1 MVRRASSDLY
11 ALLSIDDLTLEEVAE
26 VLRIARAF
34 GAQGNLARREPFSI
48 GLLFLEPS
56 LRTRAGFAVAAA
68 RLGGTPID
76 VHELRWGPAM
86 SATESFTDTIRTLTG
101 MVDIAVVRTP
111 FRVDRKAVGEAAIA
125 PYVNAGDGNGDH
137 PTQTLI
143 DLLAIEERG
152 SILDLRI
159 GLCGDLRMR
168 AARSLLK
175 LLNRVP
181 PKRLVLMAPEGR
193 DDPGLELAPALLSR
207 TVKHDHAD
215 FRDIDVLYMVG
226 LPAGEDEQRL
236 HAEARASF
244 ALTAQRLRELSSES
258 IVLSP
263 MPVIDEIA
271 PDARTD
277 PRLRMFAQSDRG
289 VDVRMAVLSWLLE
302 TSV

>member
-1 MVRRASSDLY
+1 
-11 ALLSIDDLTLEEVAE
+11 

-34 GAQGNLARREPFSI
+34 GAEGSLARREPFSI

-76 VHELRWGPAM
+76 VQELRWGPAM

-101 MVDIAVVRTP
+101 MVDVAVVRTP
-111 FRVDRKAVGEAAIA
+111 FRVDRNVVGEAAIA

-152 SILDLRI
+152 SVHDLRI

-193 DDPGLELAPALLSR
+193 GDPGLELAPALLSR

-226 LPAGEDEQRL
+226 LPAGEGEQRL
-236 HAEARASF
+236 RTEARASF
-244 ALTAQRLRELSSES
+244 ALTAQRLRELPPES

-271 PDARTD
+271 PEARTD
-277 PRLRMFAQSDRG
+277 PRIRMFAQSDRG
-289 VDVRMAVLSWLLE
+289 VEVRMAVLSWLLE
-302 TSV
+302 TSLSRT